1 MPSKNMLP
9 KGKRR
14 QSVRADYRA
23 ARDVATEAE
32 QQRKLHAE
40 AELYGET
47 ATEVPANLL
56 ASEGKVDA
64 SQPAPPARAVPVPRR
79 TKTFPARKP
88 ARERAP
94 QPLANPEVLADPK
107 ADFLSRGKTAPGV
120 REETPAPRDSYA
132 NNEDE
137 SNEHQGNA
145 DVRTLTVAAADRDVR
160 LDQYLTRDLTG
171 ISRSRVQ
178 LLIDDGQVEVN
189 GRVEKPR
196 YRVQPGDTIRV
207 TGQPQP
213 PPLHATP
220 EDIPLTILYED
231 DDLAVIDKPA
241 GMAVHAGSG
250 ATDDARNGGTLVNAL
265 LHHYR
270 DALSGVGGPLRP
282 GIVHR
287 LDKGTS
293 GLILI
298 AKHDRAHRALAGMF
312 HEHTLTKRYIALVHR
327 IVRNDNG
334 TIDLAISRDPVRR
347 TRMTTRTGKST
358 LTTASHGRPSLR
370 HPEEPDED
378 DAPSRRG
385 REARDA
391 VSHYTVLERLHTSA
405 GDFTLLDVEIETGR
419 THQIRVHMQALGHPV
434 VGDTVYGAPARLRG
448 LEDAANPEAPALA
461 RNFLHAAHL
470 SLAHP
475 ITGAALELDSPLP
488 AELEALLDRLRS
500 L

>member
-23 ARDVATEAE
+23 ARDVAAEAE
-32 QQRKLHAE
+32 QQRKLQAE

-47 ATEVPANLL
+47 SSEAPAQTL
-56 ASEGKVDA
+56 ASEEKANA
-64 SQPAPPARAVPVPRR
+64 SQSTPPSKAVAVPRR
-79 TKTFPARKP
+79 TKTFPLRKP
-88 ARERAP
+88 ARDRSSKLAAP
-94 QPLANPEVLADPK
+94 PK
-107 ADFLSRGKTAPGV
+107 AGRRLDRSTGAEA
-120 REETPAPRDSYA
+120 REETPASADMQPGD
-132 NNEDE
+132 
-137 SNEHQGNA
+137 A
-145 DVRTLTVAAADRDVR
+145 DVRKLTVAAADRDLR
-160 LDQYLTRDLTG
+160 LDQFLTQALQE

-178 LLIDDGQVEVN
+178 MLIENGQVEVN
-189 GRVEKPR
+189 GRIEKPR
-196 YRVQPGDTIRV
+196 YRLQLGDTIRV
-207 TGQPQP
+207 TGQPEP
-213 PPLHATP
+213 PPLRATP
-220 EDIPLTILYED
+220 EDIPLTIVYED

-293 GLILI
+293 GLILV
-298 AKHDRAHRALAGMF
+298 AKHDRAHQALAEMF
-312 HEHTLTKRYIALVHR
+312 QDHTLTKRYIALVHR
-327 IVRNDNG
+327 MVRNDSG
-334 TIDLAISRDPVRR
+334 TINLAIARDPVRR
-347 TRMTTRTGKST
+347 TRMTTRTGQSM

-370 HPEEPDED
+370 HPEEPDGGSNGD
-378 DAPSRRG
+378 DAPGRRG

-391 VSHYTVLERLHTSA
+391 VSHYRVLERLNTAA
-405 GDFTLLDVEIETGR
+405 GDFTLMEVEIETGR
-419 THQIRVHMQALGHPV
+419 THQIRVHMQALGHAV
-434 VGDTVYGAPARLRG
+434 VGDTAYGAPARLRG
-448 LEDAANPEAPALA
+448 LESKGTEQAADPEAPTLP

-470 SLAHP
+470 SLQHP
-475 ITGAALELDSPLP
+475 ITGEPLEFDSPLP
-488 AELEALLDRLRS
+488 VELEALLNQLRS